1 MPEKTEHFTV
11 VLKLQ
16 NSFSVLNRPHVCR
29 IDIEHNDDAYGL
41 FEIDTSNNTL
51 ISSGDSL
58 TNALIVDDEQKFAFS
73 FLFKNV

>member
-1 MPEKTEHFTV
+1 MPEQTEHFTV

-51 ISSGDSL
+51 ISTGDSF
-58 TNALIVDDEQKFAFS
+58 TNALIVNDEQKFAFL
-73 FLFKNV
+73 FLFINV